1 MRHSFLY
8 MGGLRSAKRFSLS
21 AVLCVAVMIGI
32 LSCGGINAKD
42 ISQTAFDLRLSGK
55 VDEAKTLL
63 DNHLADNPDDAAA
76 YYELA
81 RLHLYTVTGGPGG
94 KMGLQESISKSL
106 EAIETAQRIDPDNV
120 IYCFFAARVIF
131 MNSYM
136 AMQSGDEDI
145 KGQVKKICDAFDAV
159 LELKPDYGEALLHL
173 VEIYGG
179 LPEDMGADKAKAE
192 QYAKKLEEHD
202 AILGA
207 KARAILMP
215 EDADLIDFWKKIVEK
230 HQGNAAALEALGK
243 VYLREGKTE
252 EGIKYMEQAFEAD
265 PSQTLLLLDMAR
277 YYMMSARRDVS
288 LKETML
294 SLTEKA
300 INRYLATDPIAP
312 IEAYSIGLLAK
323 IKYWTD
329 SKEDGKKLEAEAEK
343 IDMYFSRA
351 SAIPGSALFVAPGE
365 ESHHHTYMFQPF

>member
-1 MRHSFLY
+1 
-8 MGGLRSAKRFSLS
+8 
-21 AVLCVAVMIGI
+21 
-32 LSCGGINAKD
+32 
-42 ISQTAFDLRLSGK
+42 
-55 VDEAKTLL
+55 
-63 DNHLADNPDDAAA
+63 
-76 YYELA
+76 
-81 RLHLYTVTGGPGG
+81 
-94 KMGLQESISKSL
+94 
-106 EAIETAQRIDPDNV
+106 
-120 IYCFFAARVIF
+120 
-131 MNSYM
+131 
-136 AMQSGDEDI
+136 
-145 KGQVKKICDAFDAV
+145 
-159 LELKPDYGEALLHL
+159 
-173 VEIYGG
+173 
-179 LPEDMGADKAKAE
+179 MGADKAKAE
-192 QYAKKLEEHD
+192 QYAKKLEEYD
-202 AILGA
+202 AVLGA

-215 EDADLIDFWKKIVEK
+215 EDADPIDFWTKVVEK

-243 VYLREGKTE
+243 AYLRDGKTE

-365 ESHHHTYMFQPF
+365 ESHHHTYLFQPF